1 MVNRKY
7 FSRKFILSIIVVVLA
22 ATIPVWFRVNE
33 VQDMVTLSVIAL
45 FTGVGVAYG
54 FINVKD
60 AKLEKEKQNE

>member
-45 FTGVGVAYG
+45 FTGMGVAYG